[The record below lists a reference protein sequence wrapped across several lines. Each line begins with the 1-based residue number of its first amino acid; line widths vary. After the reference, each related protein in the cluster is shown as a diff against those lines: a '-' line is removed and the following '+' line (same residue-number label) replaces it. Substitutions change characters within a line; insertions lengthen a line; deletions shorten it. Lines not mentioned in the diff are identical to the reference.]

1 MTNCKENVRKHC
13 QKLNTN
19 EKNSSKYSLDKK
31 QLSELTAT
39 SLRQVL
45 ILFQL

>member
-1 MTNCKENVRKHC
+1 MTNCKENVKKHC

-19 EKNSSKYSLDKK
+19 EKKALNTLDKK
-31 QLSELTAT
+31 QLPEITAT